1 MNILIAAVGKVRQE
15 HKMLL
20 DEYVKRLKAFTTLK
34 VVEVA
39 EEKLNDLDSAS
50 IKKAVEMESE
60 RLYEVSHGYVRIAL
74 TPEGNEVSSEEFS
87 HMISDIKMSSS
98 KIAFIV
104 GGSYGLSS
112 DLKACA
118 DKCISFS
125 RMTYPHALFRIM
137 LLEQIY
143 RAFKIEAGHTY
154 HK

>member
-1 MNILIAAVGKVRQE
+1 MNILIAAVGKVKKE

-20 DEYVKRLKAFTTLK
+20 DEYLKRLKAFAALNIT
-34 VVEVA
+34 EVA
-39 EEKLNDLDSAS
+39 EEKLNDSDAAS
-50 IKKAVEMESE
+50 IKKAVEAESK
-60 RLYEVSHGYVRIAL
+60 RLSEACSGYYKIVL
-74 TPEGNEVSSEEFS
+74 TPEGREVSSEEFS
-87 HMISDIKMSSS
+87 QVLSKVKMGSS
-98 KIAFIV
+98 KVAFIV
-104 GGSYGLSS
+104 GGSYGLSDS
-112 DLKACA
+112 LKKQA

>member
-1 MNILIAAVGKVRQE
+1 MNILIAAVGKVQQE

-20 DEYVKRLKAFTTLK
+20 DEYAKRLKAFATLK
-34 VVEVA
+34 IVEVA
-39 EEKLNDLDSAS
+39 EEKLNDNDSAS
-50 IKKAVEMESE
+50 VKKAVEAESE
-60 RLYEVSHGYVRIAL
+60 RLDEVSHGYYKIAL
-74 TPEGNEVSSEEFS
+74 TPDGSEVSSEEFS
-87 HMISDIKMSSS
+87 HIISDIKMGSS

-112 DLKACA
+112 NLKAHA
-118 DKCISFS
+118 DRCISFS
-125 RMTYPHALFRIM
+125 KMTYPHALFRIM

>member
-1 MNILIAAVGKVRQE
+1 MNILIAAVGRAQTE

-20 DEYVKRLKAFTTLK
+20 DEYLKRLKAFATLK
-34 VVEVA
+34 VMEVA
-39 EEKLNDLDSAS
+39 EEKLSDSDPAS
-50 IKKAVEMESE
+50 IKKAVEAESE
-60 RLYEVSHGYVRIAL
+60 RLNNACRGYYKIAL
-74 TPEGNEVSSEEFS
+74 TPDGNEFSSEEFS
-87 HMISDIKMSSS
+87 KLLSEVKMSSS

-104 GGSYGLSS
+104 GGSYGLSGN
-112 DLKACA
+112 LKAHA

-125 RMTYPHALFRIM
+125 KMTYPHALFRIM